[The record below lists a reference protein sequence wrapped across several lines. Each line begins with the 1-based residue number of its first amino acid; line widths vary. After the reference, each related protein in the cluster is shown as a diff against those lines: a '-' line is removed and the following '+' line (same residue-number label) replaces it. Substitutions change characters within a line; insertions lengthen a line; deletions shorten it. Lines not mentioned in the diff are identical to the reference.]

1 MRPRVYDSYAEQ
13 KIDQRIGFIAFPIVN
28 IIVWLV
34 AGMLLAQT
42 TGVGIDQASN
52 VARLRAASTWLPW
65 VVNGL
70 VLVWAAIFR
79 WHIGVGYLVSC
90 GGFLAT
96 GVGLGLIGVIVS
108 FVSVPLLALTGLIGL
123 VVFLLLMLVASIWFL
138 MKMLGLLRRWW
149 AV

>member
-1 MRPRVYDSYAEQ
+1 MRPRIYDSYAEQ
-13 KIDQRIGFIAFPIVN
+13 KIDERIGFIAFPIVN
-28 IIVWLV
+28 IVVWVV
-34 AGMLLAQT
+34 ARMLLART
-42 TGVGIDQASN
+42 SGAGIDQAST
-52 VARLRAASTWLPW
+52 VAGLRAASTWLPW

-70 VLVWAAIFR
+70 VLIWAAIFR

-90 GGFLAT
+90 GGFLVT
-96 GVGLGLIGVIVS
+96 GVGLGLIGVVVS

-138 MKMLGLLRRWW
+138 LKMFGLLRRWW